1 MKRIILTTFILLN
14 TAGLM
19 TSQEISSFL
28 KDVAQNNPEIQSYY
42 KLLEARKT
50 EARTGL
56 APPDPFVSAGYM
68 PGKGEEA
75 GIKRTWSVTQSF
87 HFPTKYLAQ
96 SKLSR
101 NTIILAEHEFMMMR
115 LGLLLDAE
123 MMVYDHVYFRKKLE
137 MLNSRTDLF
146 TRLESAWKRMLSE
159 GEATILDYN
168 KLMFDFAALKLELSR
183 TEIQLSMLREKLSFV
198 SGGNTPLPDFSEYP
212 VIESAALETI
222 IEEKRSLHPA
232 WLIPA
237 AEYTVSLNEVK
248 LARSSSL
255 PEIQAGY
262 GSEMVPGETFT
273 GPVAGLTIPLWSNSN
288 RVKSAAAS
296 AEHASASMNARLLE
310 LETKVKADF
319 QNCSA
324 LSQNFTELR
333 SLSGG
338 ASYDLLDKALESG
351 EISLTEYFLYLEAS
365 FENEEKLLELEN
377 EYYKVMASLYDH
389 RLP

>member
-137 MLNSRTDLF
+137 MLNSRKDLF

-212 VIESAALETI
+212 VMESAALETI

-324 LSQNFTELR
+324 LSRNITELR

-377 EYYKVMASLYDH
+377 EYYQVMASLYDH

>member
-183 TEIQLSMLREKLSFV
+183 TEIQLSMLREKISFV

-324 LSQNFTELR
+324 LSQNITELR

>member
-212 VIESAALETI
+212 VMESAALETI

-324 LSQNFTELR
+324 LSQNITELR

>member
-42 KLLEARKT
+42 KHLEARKT

-324 LSQNFTELR
+324 LSRNITELR

>member
-137 MLNSRTDLF
+137 MLNSRKDLF

-324 LSQNFTELR
+324 LSQNITELR

>member
-212 VIESAALETI
+212 VMESAALETI

-324 LSQNFTELR
+324 LSRNITELR

-377 EYYKVMASLYDH
+377 EYYQVMASLYDH

>member
-324 LSQNFTELR
+324 LSRNITELR

>member
-137 MLNSRTDLF
+137 MLNSRKDLF

-212 VIESAALETI
+212 VMESAALETI

-324 LSQNFTELR
+324 LSRNITELR

>member
-14 TAGLM
+14 TAGLL

-28 KDVAQNNPEIQSYY
+28 EDVAQNNPEIQSYH

-56 APPDPFVSAGYM
+56 APPDPFVSVGYM
-68 PGKGEEA
+68 PGKGEDA

-87 HFPTKYLAQ
+87 QFPTKYLAQ
-96 SKLSR
+96 NKLSK
-101 NTIILAEHEFMMMR
+101 NMIILAEQEFEMIR

-123 MMVYDHVYFRKKLE
+123 MMVYDHIYYSKKLE
-137 MLNSRTDLF
+137 MLNRRKDLF
-146 TRLESAWKRMLSE
+146 SQIESAWEKMLNE

-168 KLMFDFAALKLELSR
+168 KLMYGFATLKLELSR
-183 TEIQLSMLREKLSFV
+183 TETFLSMLREKLSFV
-198 SGGNTPLPDFSEYP
+198 SGGKNPLPDFSEYP
-212 VIESAALETI
+212 VLEPAVLDTI
-222 IEEKRSLHPA
+222 LEEKRSLHPG

-237 AEYTVSLNEVK
+237 AEHAVSLNEVK

-262 GSEMVPGETFT
+262 GSEIIPGETFT

-288 RVKSAAAS
+288 RVKSAVAS
-296 AEHASASMNARLLE
+296 AGHTLASMDTRILE
-310 LETKVKADF
+310 LETKVKSDF
-319 QNCSA
+319 QNSSA
-324 LSQNFTELR
+324 LFQSITELR
-333 SLSGG
+333 SLKGKT
-338 ASYDLLDKALESG
+338 SYDLLDKALESG

-365 FENEEKLLELEN
+365 FETEEKLLEIEN

>member
-137 MLNSRTDLF
+137 MLNSRKDLF

-324 LSQNFTELR
+324 LSRNITELR

-377 EYYKVMASLYDH
+377 EYYQVMASLYDH

>member
-212 VIESAALETI
+212 VMESAALETI

-324 LSQNFTELR
+324 LSRNITELR

>member
-324 LSQNFTELR
+324 LSQNITELR

>member
-137 MLNSRTDLF
+137 MLNSRKDLF

-324 LSQNFTELR
+324 LSRNITELR

>member
-212 VIESAALETI
+212 VMESAALETI

>member
-324 LSQNFTELR
+324 LSRNITELR

-377 EYYKVMASLYDH
+377 EYYQVMASLYDH